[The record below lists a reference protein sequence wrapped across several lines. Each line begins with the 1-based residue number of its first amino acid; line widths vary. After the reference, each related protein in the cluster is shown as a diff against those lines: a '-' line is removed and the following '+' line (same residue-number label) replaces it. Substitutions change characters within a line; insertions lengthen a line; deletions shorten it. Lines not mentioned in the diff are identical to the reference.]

1 MVKPN
6 AQSKSGGSNA
16 GAATPV
22 PTPAPLSPQPTPAP
36 VPALRVQGAIP
47 TKQYGFLQNRVKVEP
62 GSDTV
67 PPAANAP
74 EVRFQYTP
82 HII

>member
-1 MVKPN
+1 MPPSARMVKPT
-6 AQSKSGGSNA
+6 ARSKSGGSNA

-22 PTPAPLSPQPTPAP
+22 PTPAP
-36 VPALRVQGAIP
+36 VPAFRVQGAIP